1 MNFKRYFNDMDAY
14 VCSGAAS
21 PSAAKAVAENK
32 TSIAAVNRCA
42 TQKPN
47 PHRVFQHSVK
57 PYPTKAG
64 CTRRLRTPVIFRFV
78 APGIFRFLTP
88 VIFCFVLFV
97 LIVTVIP
104 CHVLA
109 QASVAHPAA
118 SEIVLTLDA
127 AQTQVHWTV
136 DSALHTVHG
145 TFTLKSGTVHF
156 DPNTG
161 LAGGEVVVSASSGQ
175 SGNGSR
181 DKRMHKEIIES
192 AKYPDIV
199 FHPKHVEGK
208 VSRSGASDVTLSG
221 TFSIHGADHDLS
233 ASVHA
238 ELAGDRWTGTCK
250 FPVPYVNWGIKD
262 PSNFLLK
269 VQPVVNVELDMSGGI
284 ASSK

>member
-1 MNFKRYFNDMDAY
+1 MHTL
-14 VCSGAAS
+14 VTAS
-21 PSAAKAVAENK
+21 PSAAKAGTKNK
-32 TSIAAVNRCA
+32 QFIAAVNRCA
-42 TQKPN
+42 TQKQEQR
-47 PHRVFQHSVK
+47 RVFQHSAK
-57 PYPTKAG
+57 PCPFKAG
-64 CTRRLRTPVIFRFV
+64 SARRPEPPVVFNFVTPSVFRFP
-78 APGIFRFLTP
+78 APG
-88 VIFCFVLFV
+88 IFCFVLFAA
-97 LIVTVIP
+97 IVALVP
-104 CHVLA
+104 CHVMA
-109 QASVAHPAA
+109 QTSVAHPGAQPA
-118 SEIVLTLDA
+118 TSEIVLTLDPS
-127 AQTQVHWTV
+127 QTQVHWTV

-145 TFTLKSGTVHF
+145 TFALKSGTVHF

-161 LAGGEVVVSASSGQ
+161 VAGGDIIVSATSGQ
-175 SGNGSR
+175 SGSGSR

-192 AKYPDIV
+192 TKYPDIV

-221 TFSIHGADHDLS
+221 TFSIHGADHELS

-269 VQPVVNVELDMSGGI
+269 VQPVVNVELDMSGGL

>member
-1 MNFKRYFNDMDAY
+1 MHFKRYFNDMDAY
-14 VCSGAAS
+14 VCSGGAS
-21 PSAAKAVAENK
+21 PSAAKAVTENK

-42 TQKPN
+42 TQKPK

-57 PYPTKAG
+57 PCPTKAG
-64 CTRRLRTPVIFRFV
+64 CTRRPGPPVIS
-78 APGIFRFLTP
+78 RFLTSG
-88 VIFCFVLFV
+88 IFCFVLFV
-97 LIVTVIP
+97 AIVAVIP
-104 CHVLA
+104 CHVMA
-109 QASVAHPAA
+109 QASIAHPVAQPA
-118 SEIVLTLDA
+118 SAEIVLTLDP

-161 LAGGEVVVSASSGQ
+161 VAGGEIVVSASSGQ

-192 AKYPDIV
+192 AKYPDVV
-199 FHPKHVEGK
+199 FHPTHVEGK
-208 VSRSGASDVTLSG
+208 VSRSGSSDVTLSG

-238 ELAGDRWTGTCK
+238 EFAGDHWTGTCK

-284 ASSK
+284 APTK

>member
-1 MNFKRYFNDMDAY
+1 MHTL
-14 VCSGAAS
+14 VTAS
-21 PSAAKAVAENK
+21 PSPAKAGTENK
-32 TSIAAVNRCA
+32 AFIAAVNRCA
-42 TQKPN
+42 TQKQEQR
-47 PHRVFQHSVK
+47 RVFQHSAN
-57 PYPTKAG
+57 PCPFKAG
-64 CTRRLRTPVIFRFV
+64 CARGLGAPVIFRFA
-78 APGIFRFLTP
+78 APGIFW
-88 VIFCFVLFV
+88 FVLFAA
-97 LIVTVIP
+97 IVAVVP
-104 CHVLA
+104 CHVMA
-109 QASVAHPAA
+109 QASVAHPVAPPAA
-118 SEIVLTLDA
+118 SEIVLIVDPV
-127 AQTQVHWTV
+127 QTQVHWTV

-161 LAGGEVVVSASSGQ
+161 VAGGEIVVSASSGQ

-192 AKYPDIV
+192 AKYPDVV
-199 FHPKHVEGK
+199 FHPKHVDGK

-221 TFSIHGADHDLS
+221 TFSIHGADHDLN

-238 ELAGDRWTGTCK
+238 ELAGDHWTGTCK